1 MGRRGWLLYVLG
13 LVVALAAVIAV
24 VSLVHQS
31 GPKTLSETA
40 TKDLLRE
47 LPYRLE
53 FRPTPVPDGADG
65 AIAGVARGAHGTAI
79 RFGVSLGRDGKPVS
93 LGPHSDLADATGGET
108 FRVTNDSSIIVDGN
122 VEAGPRIKSTAQWHE
137 AVSIVVA
144 IEEKLCRAT
153 EGKACA
159 I

>member
-24 VSLVHQS
+24 VSLVRQS

-47 LPYRLE
+47 LPYRFE
-53 FRPTPVPDGADG
+53 FRSTPIPDGADG
-65 AIAGVARGAHGTAI
+65 AVAGVARGAHGTVV
-79 RFGVSLGRDGKPVS
+79 RFGVSLGQGGKPIS
-93 LGPHSDLADATGGET
+93 LGPHSDLAEVGGGET
-108 FRVTNDSSIIVDGN
+108 FRVTNDSSVIVDGN
-122 VEAGPRIKSTAQWHE
+122 VETSPRIKSSAQWHD